1 MKREFLEG
9 LNLNKE
15 AIDKIMAEN
24 GKDIEA
30 EKKKTAN
37 IQNKLDTAN
46 TELTT
51 VKEQLESANSTIQSY
66 KDMDIEGIKRSADE
80 WKEKYEADTKKL
92 QDDLKAKD
100 YDYAAKDYIN
110 QFKFIDDEVKEIVLN
125 KFKSKEFKLEEGKF
139 LGADD
144 FMKDYQEAHKS
155 LFVQEAPE
163 GNPTL
168 QIVKPTG
175 GEGNPAGGAP
185 KMSLSEM
192 MAMANKN
199 K

>member
-15 AIDKIMAEN
+15 AIDAIMAEN

-66 KDMDIEGIKRSADE
+66 KDMDIEGIKKSADD
-80 WKEKYEADTKKL
+80 WKAKYEEDTKKL
-92 QDDLKAKD
+92 QADLQAKD

-110 QFKFIDDEVKEIVLN
+110 QFKFIDDDVKEIVLN
-125 KFKSKEFKLEEGKF
+125 KFKAKEFKLEEGKF

-163 GNPTL
+163 GNPTP
-168 QIVKPTG
+168 QIVKPT

-199 K
+199 R